1 MRRVAQRVDGE
12 EDEHDGGRRD
22 AEQDDGMEAV
32 FSDVGVFRSPHRSL
46 IHVERIR
53 LVT

>member
-1 MRRVAQRVDGE
+1 LGLIPIFQTVS
-12 EDEHDGGRRD
+12 
-22 AEQDDGMEAV
+22 EAV
-32 FSDVGVFRSPHRSL
+32 FSEVGVFRSPHRSL